1 MSAQVW
7 ILPAVIAV
15 GWILSW
21 WGPPWI
27 RWTLLPAG
35 AVVSVL
41 VVVMGFNLPVPPLP
55 PDIGCTRQQV
65 QCWDERPVFWLE
77 TGLLGFVSCVVLVVP
92 TLVAEIVAWIGNR
105 RTHRADGSGDRRA
118 ADTPG

>member
-1 MSAQVW
+1 MSGYVW

-21 WGPPWI
+21 WSRPWM

-55 PDIGCTRQQV
+55 PDSGCTREQV
-65 QCWDERPVFWLE
+65 QCWDSRPVFWLE
-77 TGLLGFVSCVVLVVP
+77 TGLLGFVCCAVLVVP
-92 TLVAEIVAWIGNR
+92 TLVAEIVVRMGKR
-105 RTHRADGSGDRRA
+105 GA
-118 ADTPG
+118 ADAPG